1 MNRTTPKP
9 RNSTKWQLTQV
20 VSRASSTSVIS
31 TSTEGPASPTTTKAY
46 QWYSLAAALAP
57 SSEAVYKLGDMFGRG
72 RAVPQDKSKAY
83 RLYERSLEL
92 ARDDVEFAQPAIR
105 IAAMLIDPDAPSCG
119 IDVIPYALTLYQRT
133 EIGLRIEHRQRHR
146 TYYTKRLREAIE
158 AKTKARKLV
167 EMDDL

>member
-1 MNRTTPKP
+1 MNDLGALYYMGDLVEQDYAKAAELYEMAADAGCFQSIINLGYIYEYGRTGKP
-9 RNSTKWQLTQV
+9 DH
-20 VSRASSTSVIS
+20 
-31 TSTEGPASPTTTKAY
+31 TKAY

-92 ARDDVEFAQPAIR
+92 VRDDVEFVQPAIR

-119 IDVIPYALTLYQRT
+119 IDIAN
-133 EIGLRIEHRQRHR
+133 GM

-158 AKTKARKLV
+158 GQEKARKLV
-167 EMDDL
+167 EMDDFVIDR